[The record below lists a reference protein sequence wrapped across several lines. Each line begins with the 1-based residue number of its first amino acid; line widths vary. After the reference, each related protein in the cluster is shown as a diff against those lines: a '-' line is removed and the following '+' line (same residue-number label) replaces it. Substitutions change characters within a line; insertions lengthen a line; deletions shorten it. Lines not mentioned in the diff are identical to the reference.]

1 MSLIN
6 LVSLDISF
14 ALLFGKLFR
23 TYSYP
28 EDTIDTGCQVSLE
41 RH

>member
-6 LVSLDISF
+6 LVNLDISF
-14 ALLFGKLFR
+14 ALPFGKSFR

-28 EDTIDTGCQVSLE
+28 EDTIDIS
-41 RH
+41 